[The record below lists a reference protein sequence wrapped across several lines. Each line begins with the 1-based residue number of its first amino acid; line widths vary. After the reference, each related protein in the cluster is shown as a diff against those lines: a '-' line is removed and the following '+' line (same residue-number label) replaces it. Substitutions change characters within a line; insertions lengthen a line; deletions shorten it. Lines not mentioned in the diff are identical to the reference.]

1 MKKIVRSKK
10 MIIGI
15 VILSIVTLFVL
26 LGLDQSLKIVTY
38 NVASKKINSEV
49 KIAVFTDLH
58 SCVYGEN
65 QIELLR
71 ALESESPDLV
81 LLGGDIFDDRMSHD
95 GAIALLKGIQNR
107 YPSYYVTGNH
117 EIWSGEQAAIKRLV
131 KAYGI
136 TVLEGDKKEVEVNG
150 NKITVTGIDD
160 PSIRQIASEFENQS
174 HQIIKAQ
181 ETTPN
186 SYNILL
192 IHRPLQALT
201 YLEGNYDIAVSG
213 HAHGGQWRFPYLI
226 NGLLA
231 PDEGFF
237 PKYAGGRYDM
247 GDRTLIVSRGLARE
261 STRIPRLYNQ
271 PELVFINLTSK

>member
-49 KIAVFTDLH
+49 KIAVITDLH

-65 QIELLR
+65 QIELLSV
-71 ALESESPDLV
+71 LESESPDLV
-81 LLGGDIFDDRMSHD
+81 LLGGDVFDDRMSHD

-160 PSIRQIASEFENQS
+160 PSINQISSEFENQS

-181 ETTPN
+181 KTTSD
-186 SYNILL
+186 SYNVLL
-192 IHRPLQALT
+192 IHRPLHALT
-201 YLEGNYDIAVSG
+201 YLDGSYDIAVSG
-213 HAHGGQWRFPYLI
+213 HAHGGQWRLPFLI

-237 PKYAGGRYDM
+237 PQYAGGRYDM

>member
-1 MKKIVRSKK
+1 MNKIERSKK
-10 MIIGI
+10 MVIGAI
-15 VILSIVTLFVL
+15 CFCIVTLFVL

-38 NVASKKINSEV
+38 NIASNKIKNEI
-49 KIAVFTDLH
+49 KIAVITDLH
-58 SCVYGEN
+58 SCLYGEN
-65 QIELLR
+65 QIELLG
-71 ALESESPDLV
+71 ALESESPDIV

-136 TVLEGDKKEVEVNG
+136 AVLDGDKREIEVNG
-150 NKITVTGIDD
+150 NRVTVTGIDD
-160 PSIRQIASEFENQS
+160 PSIKQISSEYENQS
-174 HQIIKAQ
+174 HQIGKDKN
-181 ETTPN
+181 TTPDLF
-186 SYNILL
+186 NILL
-192 IHRPLQALT
+192 IHRPLQALA
-201 YLEGNYDIAVSG
+201 YLDGNYDIAVSG
-213 HAHGGQWRFPYLI
+213 HAHGGQWRLPYLI

-237 PKYAGGRYDM
+237 PKYAGGRYDL
-247 GDRTLIVSRGLARE
+247 GERTLIVSRGLARE